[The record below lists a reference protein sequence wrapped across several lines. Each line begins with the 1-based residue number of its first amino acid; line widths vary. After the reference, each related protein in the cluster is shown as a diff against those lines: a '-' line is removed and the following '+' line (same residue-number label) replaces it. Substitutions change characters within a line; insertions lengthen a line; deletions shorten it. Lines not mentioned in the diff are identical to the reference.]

1 MRKAFVLLERLQ
13 NGQVHSGEDIAV
25 ELGISRGAVWAQVKR
40 LQAQGVEIHA
50 VSGKG
55 YRLPGGYEFLD
66 QRLIYSGLASQ
77 TQAVIGDLRVD
88 RVTDSTNERLLDLA
102 TEQTIHGVAWLAEYQ
117 TRGRGRRGG
126 SWLAPPGSGLCL
138 SLGWCFNSPP
148 QALSAL
154 SLVVGVAIV
163 RALNRCGATELKLKW
178 PNDLYHHDSK
188 LAGILI
194 EMRSEFGGPCTVAIG
209 VGINVALSRDARE
222 HINEPIT
229 DVSAACASGPSRNK
243 VASVIIDELTSI
255 LTDFERSGF
264 EHYRSEWQDCDLL
277 ADRQI
282 TIEMPDRTV
291 VGIGRGIGTDGTL
304 LVEHDG
310 ITEPFLSGHIVIK
323 KST

>member
-1 MRKAFVLLERLQ
+1 MQKAFVLLERLQ
-13 NGQVHSGEDIAV
+13 NGQVHSGEDVAT

-40 LQAQGVEIHA
+40 LQAEGVEIHA

-66 QRLIYSGLASQ
+66 PRLIDSGFA
-77 TQAVIGDLRVD
+77 TETRAVVQDLRID
-88 RVTDSTNERLLDLA
+88 RVTDSTNERLLELA
-102 TEQTIHGVAWLAEYQ
+102 TAQNIHGVAWLAEYQ

-148 QALSAL
+148 SSLSAL

-163 RALNRCGATELKLKW
+163 RALNRCGATELQLKW
-178 PNDLYHHDSK
+178 PNDIYHDDSK

-222 HINEPIT
+222 RINEPVT
-229 DVSAACASGPSRNK
+229 DVTSACASSPSRNK
-243 VASVIIDELTSI
+243 VASLIIDELANV
-255 LTDFERSGF
+255 LADFEHSGF
-264 EHYRSEWQDCDLL
+264 EHYRAEWQQYDVL

-291 VGIGRGIGTDGTL
+291 SGIGRGIGMDGTL
-304 LVEHDG
+304 LVEHNG
-310 ITEPFLSGHIVIK
+310 TTEPFLSGHIVMK
-323 KST
+323 PLS